1 MSSIIF
7 NNYLKKSNETNKKVN
22 EFLDKKDLYIPNI
35 FNIINT
41 IPSNNVL
48 FYFLLVLLIYAFLRS
63 REIRINDI
71 FIFMVC
77 VLVVYLLIQKDYVNF
92 IQFTDNKKIQIKFL
106 EKLLFNNNSYETAI
120 IGGESLTINS
130 PNVKTSYFY
139 YDPIIIEFYYNI
151 REVIN
156 YDISSY
162 INSLTHTNNL
172 LKISYQ
178 SNILKENLKENYEQA
193 IIEKDK
199 ALNFLSYMI
208 FSIPVNNIT
217 YKKYNDSINI
227 LHSRLNA
234 HIDNMAILFKD
245 ITKQKNNDTSMYL
258 PTDTFEKNNNA
269 QPFDKDNRKSP
280 LVHDLY

>member
-35 FNIINT
+35 FNILNT
-41 IPSNNVL
+41 IPSNNVM
-48 FYFLLVLLIYAFLRS
+48 FYFFLVLIIYAFLRS

-71 FIFMVC
+71 FIFLVC

-92 IQFTDNKKIQIKFL
+92 IKFTDNKKIQIKFL

-130 PNVKTSYFY
+130 PNIKTSYFY

-151 REVIN
+151 RDVIN

-208 FSIPVNNIT
+208 FNVPTNNIT
-217 YKKYNDSINI
+217 YNKYKDSLNI

-245 ITKQKNNDTSMYL
+245 ITKQKNDDTSMYL
-258 PTDTFEKNNNA
+258 PTDTFEKNNDA
-269 QPFDKDNRKSP
+269 QPFDKDNRRSP